1 MSSYTVSRLMKS
13 NVFLVVYH
21 RFLVPH
27 HRLLV
32 MDHINQSYHIRVI
45 QLSWRNNFVD
55 DKNRSTQN
63 RPVYSKKTCTGHRR
77 EPRLL
82 IAERKPN
89 SKWNTSL
96 HTRKNDAKATQN
108 TIRDYNRIRTDRDS
122 ILQRHT
128 KQNDRSVPSSS
139 RKRKTQHNDRKRR
152 ICNDKRKHHDN
163 LISTSWATTST
174 LLPRDRFVSRQWM
187 IIVKNTF
194 RRSSSKSSP
203 ASRDD
208 IVSHREGKLNFPTP

>member
-1 MSSYTVSRLMKS
+1 MKYDSCSKWNIEYDTDPIMSSYTVSRLMKS

-32 MDHINQSYHIRVI
+32 MDRINQSYHIRVI

-163 LISTSWATTST
+163 LISTS
-174 LLPRDRFVSRQWM
+174 
-187 IIVKNTF
+187 
-194 RRSSSKSSP
+194 
-203 ASRDD
+203 
-208 IVSHREGKLNFPTP
+208 